1 MVNLGYNDILL
12 LGKIKS
18 DMIQLFPDIIKDQML
33 QLMIE

>member
-12 LGKIKS
+12 LGKIKT
-18 DMIQLFPDIIKDQML
+18 DMIQLFPDIKDQML